1 MDVASTLSS
10 FCVYIRA
17 SLPCPFLLLAVQKS
31 KKPLYCVFDI
41 DASLTHHRR
50 QAVSTN
56 QSVDLARSSVNAC
69 YTHACTPMC
78 QHTHTCNTH
87 THIHHTHTWI
97 TPILTHA
104 HSYHMTS
111 QAVVLE
117 GKYWKRKLPA
127 VATEYRKWRLFYKEK
142 SVSQS
147 SPILEHLHITIEAIP
162 SPIFPILT
170 QILFTDLL
178 NTYLVRREE
187 LMYILLGVWFLTCS
201 QFCVFIYFFYFSL
214 LVNMMSTE
222 IEEA

>member
-1 MDVASTLSS
+1 MHVH
-10 FCVYIRA
+10 
-17 SLPCPFLLLAVQKS
+17 PCA
-31 KKPLYCVFDI
+31 
-41 DASLTHHRR
+41 
-50 QAVSTN
+50 
-56 QSVDLARSSVNAC
+56 
-69 YTHACTPMC
+69 
-78 QHTHTCNTH
+78 NTH
-87 THIHHTHTWI
+87 IHIHHTHTWI

-127 VATEYRKWRLFYKEK
+127 VATEYRKWRLYYKEK

-222 IEEA
+222 IEEAWPRPSSRTGERKTHICECCMLGTFWHRFC